1 MKQAGAL
8 TIDNALAAMPI
19 IDVDTHYTEH
29 PELWTALAPA
39 ALKARAP
46 RVIDDADG
54 KQFWV
59 VDNDLQ
65 LGPVGYCV
73 IRTDGSKAL
82 GTTTLTRI
90 DEMHPGATDPQ
101 ARLQVMDAQGISK
114 QILYPNV
121 LGFAGSFVMNIKDVP
136 LRNFCVQAYNE
147 HAAGM
152 QRDTAGR
159 LLPQALLPIWDME
172 LTVQEVI
179 RCHEHYGLTGLVL
192 TDSPE
197 LWKLPTLSE
206 SYWDP
211 LWREAQERGLPINF
225 HIGGGASIGNL
236 WAGMD
241 DPTAIAAMSSL
252 ADITNM
258 RCLINLIFSGLLDR
272 YPRLKFVSVESGMGW
287 IPFLL
292 ELATYQIG
300 QNGVGHLS
308 LTPLEYFQRQ
318 IYSSYWFETDVAY
331 AVQRLGPDN
340 IMFETDFPHP
350 ACLYPSVQDQV
361 QRSLG
366 GLPQS
371 TQRKILYETAAKVYQ
386 LPL

>member
-1 MKQAGAL
+1 MSSK
-8 TIDNALAAMPI
+8 LADMPI
-19 IDVDTHYTEH
+19 IDVDTHYTE
-29 PELWTALAPA
+29 PPDLWTSLAPA

-46 RVIDDADG
+46 RVTSDKDG
-54 KQFWV
+54 NQSWI
-59 VDNDLQ
+59 VDENLK

-73 IRTDGSKAL
+73 IRADGSKAL
-82 GTTTLTRI
+82 GTTTLMRME
-90 DEMHPGATDPQ
+90 EMHPGATDPG
-101 ARLQVMDAQGISK
+101 ARLQVMDEQGIGK

-121 LGFAGSFVMNIKDVP
+121 LGFAGSFVMNIRDVP

-147 HAAGM
+147 HAAGL
-152 QRDTAGR
+152 QRDSDGR
-159 LLPQALLPIWDME
+159 LLPQAMLPIWDMD
-172 LTVQEVI
+172 LAVAEVV
-179 RCHEHYGLTGLVL
+179 RCHEEYGMTGIVL

-197 LWKLPTLSE
+197 LWQLPTLSE
-206 SYWDP
+206 AYWDP
-211 LWREAQERGLPINF
+211 LWTEAQDRGLPVNF

-241 DPTAIAAMSSL
+241 MPTAIAAMSSL

-258 RCLINLIFSGLLDR
+258 RCLVNLIFSGLLDR

-292 ELATYQIG
+292 DLAHYQVG
-300 QNGVGHLS
+300 QNGVSHLE

-318 IYSSYWFETDVAY
+318 IYASYWFETDVAH
-331 AVQRLGPDN
+331 AVERLGPDN

-366 GLPQS
+366 DLPEAV
-371 TQRKILYETAAKVYQ
+371 QRKILYETAARVYQ
-386 LPL
+386 VSV

>member
-1 MKQAGAL
+1 MDTL
-8 TIDNALAAMPI
+8 LAAMPI

-29 PELWTALAPA
+29 PRLWTDLAPA

-46 RVIDDADG
+46 RVQSDANG
-54 KQFWV
+54 NQFWV
-59 VDNDLQ
+59 VEEDMQ
-65 LGPVGYCV
+65 LGTVGYCV
-73 IRTDGSKAL
+73 IRRDGSKAL
-82 GTTTLTRI
+82 GTTTLTKLE
-90 DEMHPGATDPQ
+90 EMHPGATDPQ
-101 ARLQVMDAQGISK
+101 ARLRVMDEQGISR
-114 QILYPNV
+114 QIMYPNI

-147 HAAGM
+147 HAARM
-152 QRDTAGR
+152 QAETAGR
-159 LLPQALLPIWDME
+159 LLPQALLPIWDMD
-172 LTVQEVI
+172 LTVREVI
-179 RCHEHYGLTGLVL
+179 RCHEDYGLTGLVL

-197 LWKLPTLSE
+197 LWRLPTLSE

-211 LWREAQERGLPINF
+211 LWSEAQARGLPINF

-241 DPTAIAAMSSL
+241 EPTAIAAMSSL

-292 ELATYQIG
+292 ELAQYQVG
-300 QNGVGHLS
+300 QNGVSGLR

-318 IYSSYWFETDVAY
+318 IYASYWFETDVAY

-340 IMFETDFPHP
+340 LMFETDFPHP
-350 ACLYPSVQDQV
+350 ACLYPSVQAQV

-366 GLPQS
+366 GLPEVV
-371 TQRKILYETAAKVYQ
+371 QRKILYETAARVYQ
-386 LPL
+386 LENAA